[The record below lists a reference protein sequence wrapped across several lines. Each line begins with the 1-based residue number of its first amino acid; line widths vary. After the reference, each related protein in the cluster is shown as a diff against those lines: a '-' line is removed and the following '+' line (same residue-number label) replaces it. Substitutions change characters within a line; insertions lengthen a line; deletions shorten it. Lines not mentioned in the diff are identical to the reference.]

1 MLGDV
6 DLLEPVPWVRTVPLA
21 VRLRRGVALVLAV
34 VAVAV
39 AVLAIRAVTPLGA
52 SREPPRHGRS
62 TTMIVAPTG
71 ASIEPSRLLASVGG
85 TSWELLE
92 LSLRSESPGRAVV
105 AARFAAPRG
114 APALPDRLLAELG
127 DAALAG
133 LAPVAIVAT
142 GTGTAV
148 EVAGSV
154 RLDAAPRPG
163 APVDAAALPGIVA
176 ELVRR
181 GGGSVRGVR
190 TMALEGGGGAIMLSF
205 DATVAAAVAV
215 LDALERGP
223 SAPTRM
229 STLLVRAATDGVA
242 VEVVLT
248 PRDAV
253 RIRT

>member
-1 MLGDV
+1 MLGDA
-6 DLLEPVPWVRTVPLA
+6 DLLDVVPTVRAVPLGA
-21 VRLRRGVALVLAV
+21 RLRRGVGLVLTVLAV
-34 VAVAV
+34 ALI
-39 AVLAIRAVTPLGA
+39 VLGVRVVTPLDALDGPT
-52 SREPPRHGRS
+52 RDGRG
-62 TTMIVAPTG
+62 TTPTRAPAA
-71 ASIEPSRLLASVGG
+71 ASIEPSRLLATVGD

-92 LSLRSESPGRAVV
+92 LSVRPEAPGRAFV

-114 APALPDRLLAELG
+114 APALPDRLLSELA
-127 DAALAG
+127 DAALGG
-133 LAPVAIVAT
+133 LAPIAIVAT

-163 APVDAAALPGIVA
+163 APVEASALPGVVA

-181 GGGSVRGVR
+181 GGGTVRGVR
-190 TMALEGGGGAIMLSF
+190 TMELEGGGGALMVSF
-205 DATVAAAVAV
+205 DASVVGAVAV

-253 RIRT
+253 RLRT